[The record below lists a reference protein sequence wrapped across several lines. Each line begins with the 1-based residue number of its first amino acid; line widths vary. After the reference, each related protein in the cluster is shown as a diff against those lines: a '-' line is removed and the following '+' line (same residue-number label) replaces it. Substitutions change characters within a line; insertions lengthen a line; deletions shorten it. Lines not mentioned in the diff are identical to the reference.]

1 MDQNHVVLYRRFR
14 PVTFDEIVEQKAPV
28 TALKQAVISKKIGHA
43 YLFCG
48 QRGTGKTTIAK
59 VFSRAINCENPINGN
74 PCNQCATCKGII
86 DGSLLDVI
94 EMDAAS
100 NSGVDS
106 IRKICDE
113 ANFAP
118 SKAPHKVY
126 IIDEVHM
133 LSDGAFNA
141 LLKTLE
147 EPPSHVVFLFA
158 TTESHKI
165 PATIL
170 SRCQRY
176 DFKRIP
182 LDSIVSRLRYI
193 CDQEKIDMDTDA
205 LRLIASLSDGA
216 LRDSI
221 SLLEQTAGSVT
232 GRTITEQDVE
242 NIAGTVDTTFLF
254 RMANALIDGQIKEL
268 FELSAKLTESGRDRI
283 RFTLDLAQYFREL
296 LVIRTVPDPK
306 ALLNYSNETI
316 KAMYQTANKV
326 SADTII
332 GYISY
337 LSKMVSD
344 LKWSPSIQTS
354 FETGLIRLCGRK
366 SKLEPTPLV
375 MPEFAAKQAEAA
387 KVAFATS
394 SAPAPEVKEPVKEE
408 PKTEVKEE
416 VKVEVKKEEKPEEPK
431 PEVKLESPFDRFAAL
446 KESLRAKTSE
456 PAPKEEP
463 VAVTPTITIPEPEL
477 PVVEQVIEP
486 APVVIPEE
494 APDPEDVP
502 MDNQIDLFNMASEP
516 ATEPAVE
523 EEPKAEI
530 PVNSVFGNLSDSFLD
545 DYQEEPKLG
554 RGETKKT
561 SLSQLYD
568 QSGII
573 VNSNTEAEV
582 RAPQMPE
589 APLDEVG
596 KWRRILDDINLTN
609 ANLCHTLS
617 MADFRILG
625 DSGYIVFEDSYKS
638 LVQNLLANEEFKK
651 VSVRIKE
658 DFDGILHV
666 YTCTEKQYRN
676 VESKMGGDSKKNM
689 ADLKKKAEQMGIATE
704 LHFGDD

>member
-1 MDQNHVVLYRRFR
+1 
-14 PVTFDEIVEQKAPV
+14 
-28 TALKQAVISKKIGHA
+28 
-43 YLFCG
+43 
-48 QRGTGKTTIAK
+48 
-59 VFSRAINCENPINGN
+59 
-74 PCNQCATCKGII
+74 
-86 DGSLLDVI
+86 
-94 EMDAAS
+94 
-100 NSGVDS
+100 
-106 IRKICDE
+106 
-113 ANFAP
+113 
-118 SKAPHKVY
+118 
-126 IIDEVHM
+126 M

-193 CDQEKIDMDTDA
+193 CDQEKIDMETDA

-254 RMANALIDGQIKEL
+254 RMANALIDGEIKEL
-268 FELSAKLTESGRDRI
+268 FELSQKLTESGRDRI

-306 ALLNYSNETI
+306 SLLNYSNETI
-316 KAMYQTANKV
+316 KAMYQTANKA

-337 LSKMVSD
+337 LSKMVSE

-354 FETGLIRLCGRK
+354 FETSLIRLCGRK

-375 MPEFAAKQAEAA
+375 MPDFSAKQAEAA
-387 KVAFATS
+387 KSAFS
-394 SAPAPEVKEPVKEE
+394 QVKTEPVKEE
-408 PKTEVKEE
+408 PKAEPVPVVETP
-416 VKVEVKKEEKPEEPK
+416 KVEEPKQEEPVKKE
-431 PEVKLESPFDRFAAL
+431 SAFDRLNAL
-446 KESLRAKTSE
+446 KEALKSKTPEATPASA
-456 PAPKEEP
+456 PAPAP
-463 VAVTPTITIPEPEL
+463 VPVIPEPEVEEPKTISIPEPDIIL
-477 PVVEQVIEP
+477 PPVVS
-486 APVVIPEE
+486 APEE
-494 APDPEDVP
+494 EPDPEDIP
-502 MDNQIDLFNMASEP
+502 MDNQIDLFSMAAPPEP
-516 ATEPAVE
+516 EPEKAEIPITTAVE
-523 EEPKAEI
+523 ETKNEE

-545 DYQEEPKLG
+545 DYEETPKLG
-554 RGETKKT
+554 RGETNKT
-561 SLSQLYD
+561 SISQLYD

-573 VNSNTEAEV
+573 VNNNKDSEIRIPE
-582 RAPQMPE
+582 MPE
-589 APLDEVG
+589 TPLNDED
-596 KWRRILDDINLTN
+596 KWNRILGDLSEVNGNLYNT
-609 ANLCHTLS
+609 LCQ
-617 MADFRILG
+617 AEFKVLG
-625 DSGYIVFEDSYKS
+625 DSGYIVFDDSYKS
-638 LVQNLLANEEFKK
+638 LVQNLLSNNEFKK

-658 DFDGILHV
+658 DFENILHV
-666 YTCTEKQYRN
+666 YACTKRQYSN
-676 VESKMGGDSKKNM
+676 AEAKLGGDSKKNM
-689 ADLKKKAEQMGIATE
+689 ADLKKKAEQLGISTE